1 MATISKTGI
10 SNGSTIESEHITRII
25 DALDGTSS
33 AEIIATGS
41 FTGSFTGNT
50 VGTVRASKEHVL
62 VTNST
67 AVTGHP
73 SGSGIY
79 PGMIASIDLSAS
91 PSNAVYFTLG
101 SSSEYQS
108 GDRYEF
114 IITRI
119 QGSTEELRIATD
131 GVDRIYGPVLGADN
145 SNLYKNAATEVRSG
159 AGNGVPGDR
168 IVFTLIETSGVK
180 GWNLQGQVSGSAG
193 YA

>member
-33 AEIIATGS
+33 AEIVATGS
-41 FTGSFTGNT
+41 FT
-50 VGTVRASKEHVL
+50 GTVRASKEHVL

-91 PSNAVYFTLG
+91 TSNAVYFTLG
-101 SSSEYQS
+101 SLSEYQP

-119 QGSTEELRIATD
+119 AGSSEQLAIAAN
-131 GVDRIYGPVLGADN
+131 GSDRIYGTVLGADN
-145 SNLYKNAATEVRSG
+145 VNLYKDAAPEVRSG
-159 AGNGVPGDR
+159 GGNGVPGDR
-168 IVFTLIETSGVK
+168 IVFTVIETSGAK

-193 YA
+193 YS

>member
-33 AEIIATGS
+33 AEIVATGS

-73 SGSGIY
+73 SDSGIY
-79 PGMIASIDLSAS
+79 PGMIASIDLSAD
-91 PSNAVYFTLG
+91 PSNTVYFTFG
-101 SSSEYQS
+101 STSEYQP

-114 IITRI
+114 IITGI
-119 QGSTEELRIATD
+119 QGSIEQLRIACNAA
-131 GVDRIYGPVLGADN
+131 DRINGTVLGADN
-145 SNLYKNAATEVRSG
+145 VNLYKNSATDVRSG

-168 IVFTLIETSGVK
+168 IVFTVIATEGTI

-193 YA
+193 YL

>member
-33 AEIIATGS
+33 AEIVATGS
-41 FTGSFTGNT
+41 FTGSFT
-50 VGTVRASKEHVL
+50 GTVRASKEHVL

-73 SGSGIY
+73 SDSGIY

-101 SSSEYQS
+101 STSEYQP

-114 IITRI
+114 IITKI
-119 QGSTEELRIATD
+119 QGSSEQLRIDCNAA
-131 GVDRIYGPVLGADN
+131 DRIYGTVLGVDN
-145 SNLYKNAATEVRSG
+145 VNLYKNSATDVQSG

-168 IVFTLIETSGVK
+168 IVFTVIETSVAL

-193 YA
+193 YL

>member
-33 AEIIATGS
+33 AEIVATGS
-41 FTGSFTGNT
+41 FTGTI
-50 VGTVRASKEHVL
+50 RASKEHVL

-67 AVTGHP
+67 AIAGHP
-73 SGSGIY
+73 SDSGIY

-101 SSSEYQS
+101 STSEYQP

-114 IITRI
+114 IITKI
-119 QGSTEELRIATD
+119 QGSSEQLRIACNAA
-131 GVDRIYGPVLGADN
+131 DRIYGTVLGADN
-145 SNLYKNAATEVRSG
+145 VNLYKNGATDVQSG
-159 AGNGVPGDR
+159 TGNGVPGDR
-168 IVFTLIETSGVK
+168 IVFTVIETSVAL

-193 YA
+193 YL